1 MKAFAITGLKE
12 TGFVEKDERPVG
24 AGVPYAWKVGQR
36 DGAMQPFVVVPLT

>member
-24 AGVPYAWKVGQR
+24 APEEAI
-36 DGAMQPFVVVPLT
+36 QPFNPFYKSYDQ